1 MGNIEQLSN
10 LDNILWGEKKKQKKN
25 GSHKDAARLLFV
37 DGKCLENSESV
48 RFQYKPLSLSLS
60 FL

>member
-10 LDNILWGEKKKQKKN
+10 LDNILWGEKKKN

-37 DGKCLENSESV
+37 DGECLENSESV
-48 RFQYKPLSLSLS
+48 RFQYKPLSLSSS

>member
-10 LDNILWGEKKKQKKN
+10 LDNILWGEKKN

-37 DGKCLENSESV
+37 DSKCLENSESV